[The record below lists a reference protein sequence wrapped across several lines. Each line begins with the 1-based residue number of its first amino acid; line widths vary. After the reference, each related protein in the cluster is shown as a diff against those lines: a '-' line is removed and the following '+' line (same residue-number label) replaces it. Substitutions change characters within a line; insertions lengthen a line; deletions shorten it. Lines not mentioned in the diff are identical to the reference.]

1 MAEPAGDRSLQPPLP
16 RAWRVVGLLWFTFLI
31 NYVDRQVVFS
41 IFPPLR
47 RDLRFT
53 ETQLG
58 LIGSI
63 FTWVYSLSMPL
74 AGRLADLLPRRR
86 IVLASLILWSLA
98 TLGTGSSVS
107 VGVFLL
113 WRAAMGITE
122 ALYVPAALG
131 LIAAWHGAA
140 TRSKALAVHATA
152 QLAGIAVGGWY
163 GGWSAE
169 TIGWRNGFFILA
181 GLGLAWAAVLAR
193 ALPGPPAGAA
203 VAPGARAAS
212 WEIFRSRCYVALACV
227 FFAFCA
233 ELWMLYAWLPDFV
246 HGKFGLSLT
255 ESGFTATFYLQGGSA
270 VGVLAGGA
278 LADAAA
284 RRWAAGRFYTAGAGV
299 LLSAPLAYATFASE
313 TLPAMKL
320 AAACFGAVAG
330 LMIANIF
337 AAAYDVIAERN
348 YGFGAGVLNFVGGLS
363 GGASIFLTG
372 LLKHRLGVETLMA
385 WAATAAGILAALM
398 LLATAAWFAR
408 DRQRLLQP
416 ARGALG

>member
-1 MAEPAGDRSLQPPLP
+1 MAEPVCDRDMQPPPP

-86 IVLASLILWSLA
+86 IVLASLVLWSLA

-140 TRSKALAVHATA
+140 TRSRALAIHATA

-169 TIGWRNGFFILA
+169 TIGWRNGFFLLA
-181 GLGLAWAAVLAR
+181 ALGLTWAVVLAR
-193 ALPGPPAGAA
+193 ALPGPPAGA
-203 VAPGARAAS
+203 VSGRGAHAAA
-212 WEIFRSRCYVALACV
+212 WEIFRSRCYTALASV

-255 ESGFTATFYLQGGSA
+255 QSGFTATFYLQGGSA

-284 RRWAAGRFYTAGAGV
+284 RRWAAGRFYVAGAGV

-313 TLPAMKL
+313 TLLTMKL
-320 AAACFGAVAG
+320 AAAGFGAVAG

-385 WAATAAGILAALM
+385 WAATAAGMLAALM
-398 LLATAAWFAR
+398 LLFTAAWFAE
-408 DRQRLLQP
+408 DRRQALQR